1 MPSFAR
7 LLDICCG
14 PNPTGNFFPMPISP
28 LLEHKIGYFVRF
40 CQQVSSRWLPRPATN
55 LIWRRSTPVWLAIW
69 RTWAGFANSPLQR
82 TAFRCI
88 YSYMCTHPR
97 YCRLEPLLRH
107 SKSVGPSAP
116 IAYATSVSPPN
127 EAAAWPGGAGVGWQM
142 LLLVVR
148 GTVPANHRARFQNAN
163 TS

>member
-7 LLDICCG
+7 LLGICCWTAVAGLRLLGIGCG
-14 PNPTGNFFPMPISP
+14 PIPTGSFFPMPISP
-28 LLEHKIGYFVRF
+28 LTEHKIGIFVRS

-69 RTWAGFANSPLQR
+69 RTWGGFANSQLQR

-97 YCRLEPLLRH
+97 YCHLEPLLRH

-116 IAYATSVSPPN
+116 IAYATSVSPPD
-127 EAAAWPGGAGVGWQM
+127 EAAAWPRCRYPMGDKAD
-142 LLLVVR
+142 
-148 GTVPANHRARFQNAN
+148 A
-163 TS
+163 